1 MQKLLFFGYG
11 NPGRGDD
18 ALGPLLIERINQ
30 LKLAD
35 LSSLVDMQLMIE
47 HAADLIGY
55 DQVVFIDADVTCDNP
70 FEISEVTA
78 RKDDSY
84 TSHAMTPAA
93 LLYTFQKIY
102 RQPPPQSF
110 LLRIRGYSFELGDR
124 LSAQADSNLQAAL
137 AAIRKWARIKCEL

>member
-11 NPGRGDD
+11 NLSRGDD

-30 LKLAD
+30 IKLAD

-55 DQVVFIDADVTCDNP
+55 DQVVFIDADMACKKP
-70 FEISEVTA
+70 FEFIEVFA
-78 RKDDSY
+78 SKDDSY
-84 TSHAMTPAA
+84 TSHALTPAA

-102 RQPPPQSF
+102 QRPAPPSF
-110 LLRIRGYSFELGDR
+110 LLRIRGYSFELGDC
-124 LSAQADSNLQAAL
+124 LSWRADKNLQAAL
-137 AAIRKWARIKCEL
+137 KAIREWLHCK